1 MGYGFCLYQKIR
13 FFFKMTV
20 PFSIIKIFYTFF
32 ILRKNNLS
40 RDTST
45 FPSITKICS
54 FSKLNNLSST
64 IQNVI
69 AIDEKFHFFNSKAQ
83 DGFSIPFHF
92 FIIHVDGKKS
102 TERSFRNLHKNP
114 KEIAFRKLQDLLSAH
129 KGKESSLTSLNPIVY
144 WKFLSLRKYD

>member
-1 MGYGFCLYQKIR
+1 
-13 FFFKMTV
+13 MTV

-83 DGFSIPFHF
+83 DGFLIPFHF

-102 TERSFRNLHKNP
+102 TERSFRNLYKNP

-144 WKFLSLRKYD
+144 WEFLSLRKYD